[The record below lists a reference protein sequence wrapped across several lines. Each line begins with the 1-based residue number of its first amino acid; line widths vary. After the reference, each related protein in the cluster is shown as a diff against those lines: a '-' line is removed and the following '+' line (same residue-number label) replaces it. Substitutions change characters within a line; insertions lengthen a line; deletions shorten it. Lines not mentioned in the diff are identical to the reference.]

1 VTSPFAVDSINVV
14 ENYHKKIVAGKKKK
28 KTKSRLALI
37 CGFIQC

>member
-1 VTSPFAVDSINVV
+1 VTSPFAVDSTNVV
-14 ENYHKKIVAGKKKK
+14 ENYHKKIVAGKKK